1 METTKWSEHVIL
13 VQADYVDRVAFDLS
27 VNYERMLGRRIPKA
41 DLAHWLVCA
50 ALDGGVTPGANEIQ
64 VVLIHS
70 KEKKQLDNFL
80 PASFSHELDG
90 KGFDDPHLG
99 TFSISSLQVE
109 NLVSASEFFA
119 QAFETL
125 ADAKE
130 VKNLIVVPDPEASV
144 YDLMAI
150 MDHVEGE
157 KNVTLLT
164 MEPLNSKR
172 FKNDILGYSL
182 TSALGVRGDE
192 FK

>member
-80 PASFSHELDG
+80 PASFSHGHPPQSSPCPLSGQPSILSFRSRFQDADG
-90 KGFDDPHLG
+90 P
-99 TFSISSLQVE
+99 SVP
-109 NLVSASEFFA
+109 
-119 QAFETL
+119 QA
-125 ADAKE
+125 
-130 VKNLIVVPDPEASV
+130 
-144 YDLMAI
+144 
-150 MDHVEGE
+150 
-157 KNVTLLT
+157 
-164 MEPLNSKR
+164 
-172 FKNDILGYSL
+172 
-182 TSALGVRGDE
+182 GVRGRNGARP
-192 FK
+192 